1 MVCAMDALTALRSK
15 RDTRSYRPDPID
27 DATLDQILDAARMAG
42 SAKNRQ
48 PVRMVVVTDLD
59 TKTALRDA
67 GDFATWIHE
76 APVVVV
82 VTVRNDVGPRGMFD
96 VGRHAQNLMVAAQA
110 SGLASCPV
118 TIHHPDVARRIL
130 GIPDDIEPTMIITLG
145 RPGDR
150 DRSNPVAGPRIALQ
164 DYAPRG
170 AWTGDV

>member
-1 MVCAMDALTALRSK
+1 MDALTALRAK
-15 RDTRSYRPDPID
+15 RDTRSYLPDPID
-27 DATLDQILDAARMAG
+27 DATLEQVLDAARMAG

-48 PVRMVVVTDLD
+48 PVRMVVVTDLE
-59 TKTALRDA
+59 TRTALRDA
-67 GDFATWIHE
+67 GDFASWIHE

-130 GIPDDIEPTMIITLG
+130 AIPDDIDPVMIVTLG
-145 RPGDR
+145 RPGER
-150 DRSNPVAGPRIALQ
+150 DRRNPVAGPRIALE

-170 AWTGDV
+170 RWTSDA